1 MNKTELVAKVAEL
14 AGLSKVDSK
23 KAIEAAIEAVKAALK
38 DGEKVQIPGVITLS
52 VGERSARQGKN
63 PRTGEIITIEAK
75 KVIKI
80 KAGSELEAVV
90 K

>member
-63 PRTGEIITIEAK
+63 PRTGEVITIEAK

>member
-1 MNKTELVAKVAEL
+1 MNKTELVAKVAEV
-14 AGLSKVDSK
+14 AGLSKVDAK
-23 KAIEAAIEAVKAALK
+23 KAIEAAIEAVKASLK
-38 DGEKVQIPGVITLS
+38 AGEKVQIPGVITLS

-63 PRTGEIITIEAK
+63 PRTGEIITIPAK
-75 KVIKI
+75 KIVKI

>member
-52 VGERSARQGKN
+52 VGERGARQGKN
-63 PRTGEIITIEAK
+63 PRTGEAITIEAK

>member
-52 VGERSARQGKN
+52 VGERGARQGKN
-63 PRTGEIITIEAK
+63 PRTGEVITIEAK

>member
-1 MNKTELVAKVAEL
+1 MNKTELIAKVAEI

-38 DGEKVQIPGVITLS
+38 EGDKVQIPGIITLD
-52 VGERSARQGKN
+52 VAERGERTGKN
-63 PRTGEIITIEAK
+63 PRTGEVLTIPAK

-80 KAGSELEAVV
+80 KAGSELAAVV